1 MHLLAPRYTL
11 TDMHFLYTSVFS
23 STIGVPKVDDLVAT
37 PYRHGGRINAEAFFL
52 KGMTEAITKL
62 AEKADPRIPTTIYYA
77 FKQSEIEQEGL
88 ASTGWATFIEAIQKA
103 GFAVVATWPVR
114 TEKPGRMVAIGTNR
128 SEEH

>member
-1 MHLLAPRYTL
+1 
-11 TDMHFLYTSVFS
+11 
-23 STIGVPKVDDLVAT
+23 
-37 PYRHGGRINAEAFFL
+37 
-52 KGMTEAITKL
+52 MTEAITKL

-114 TEKPGRMVAIGTNR
+114 TEKPGDRKSVRVGKECVSTCR
-128 SEEH
+128 SGWSRSREKKKTKKKNKE